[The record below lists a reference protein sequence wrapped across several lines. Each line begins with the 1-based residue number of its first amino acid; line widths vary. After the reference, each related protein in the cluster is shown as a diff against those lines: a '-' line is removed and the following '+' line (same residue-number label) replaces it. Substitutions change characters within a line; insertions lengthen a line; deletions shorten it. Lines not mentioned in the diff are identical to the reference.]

1 MRQAELEDA
10 VGRRGENK
18 RVFEQREAD
27 LKAQDR
33 AGKARREA
41 EAGRR
46 LESDEVARRE
56 LAQMEAVRK
65 NNDDAYR
72 GELLD
77 QINNRHHTRDQMNDM
92 ERQQQLA
99 DAENAV
105 RQRQGL
111 AADEQQLRQGK
122 YEEAQGNK
130 AQWEDL
136 LNRREA
142 NKQRDADEDF
152 RLRQDMEMRNSAE
165 MEKFGKLKKDQEA
178 ILRNNLL
185 GQINERNKSAQKDR
199 KHDLEEADHLR
210 QSWDKQNQWMAQE
223 EADARTNKVREADRI
238 KKERED
244 IAQRRLAEDLDK
256 AGKDKAE
263 RSRAEQEYRS
273 QMDYLSK

>member
-1 MRQAELEDA
+1 
-10 VGRRGENK
+10 
-18 RVFEQREAD
+18 
-27 LKAQDR
+27 
-33 AGKARREA
+33 
-41 EAGRR
+41 
-46 LESDEVARRE
+46 
-56 LAQMEAVRK
+56 
-65 NNDDAYR
+65 
-72 GELLD
+72 
-77 QINNRHHTRDQMNDM
+77 MNDM